1 MTQTKAKKFS
11 LADYPI
17 LMKKVSKISL
27 VDMERYTVIYDISIV
42 ILQHVR
48 NSEDVLYFIWV
59 FGMGENNLVI
69 RTVNLLHSDQKW
81 SPISNL
87 QNIYTSQ

>member
-11 LADYPI
+11 LVDYPI

-27 VDMERYTVIYDISIV
+27 VDMERYTVLYDISRV

-48 NSEDVLYFIWV
+48 NSEDVLYLIQV
-59 FGMGENNLVI
+59 FGMGKI
-69 RTVNLLHSDQKW
+69 
-81 SPISNL
+81 I
-87 QNIYTSQ
+87 